1 VNIYTATKWER
12 REQQN
17 QYNREIERF
26 GHRITHDWTVWEEQN
41 PSKDATSRRHAAAMM
56 DYAGVMQCELLILWD
71 HPDLKGAC
79 WEAGMAAARGVPIWI
94 VDYKYPVVFDGL
106 PMVRIVSSW
115 NFALSLLAG
124 PTPLV

>member
-1 VNIYTATKWER
+1 
-12 REQQN
+12 
-17 QYNREIERF
+17 
-26 GHRITHDWTVWEEQN
+26 
-41 PSKDATSRRHAAAMM
+41 
-56 DYAGVMQCELLILWD
+56 MQCELLILWD

-106 PMVRIVSSW
+106 PMVRIVSNW